1 MSPNNQ
7 DKQNKQNYEFPFH
20 ANLLILEKV
29 NCRLTSYG
37 DSIEKEQNES
47 GNGEAKNPRKS
58 VADFHLFDSYHNKLS
73 CCSRNFFTNAI
84 RDGSATLEEGQR
96 VLVGTSY
103 PSWKDNANTRPLLD
117 FQPVILAKN
126 DKIKSGDEK
135 NRSTVDDL
143 FPQFQLDATS
153 LKTPFLFM
161 MGVSKDFLRETY
173 NESNPAS
180 ERANWIEQE
189 EYWKETDDDIQVILT
204 TIKDAIQN
212 VKVDKNENSKIARW
226 NWNTSEEPMF
236 DVFRSTSQY
245 EYCVVLRTCSLGL
258 GIDLWK
264 YVLRQDKMKKKY
276 LWLAQT
282 TIGFPFLPF
291 EKLGKNEDEFF
302 GKDGVL
308 YSILKACAKDH
319 KNPVTTEVNLKIH
332 IEHNGSDVVDTV
344 AELEQLNFSQ
354 INRKFNMFGADDFS
368 ILLSLE
374 EYVLLYPAISYY
386 KFADRP
392 FESDKVESDKV
403 EKLSPVSIVARLREL
418 NSNDEHFEE
427 VFKQY
432 LSSYKRQNT
441 HKTTDRSVCQHSA
454 TGASPKG
461 LKTVVETIYSLL
473 TKRRIS
479 ITSEGFVFPAAN
491 DRKKLSESPDCNS
504 EKYVLK
510 TRQFTYRLSR
520 VVHNKISDL
529 AGKQFKFQTLRSQD
543 IYRNL
548 IRQIGEIC
556 KNYSDSSYG
565 FYSHYNGLEFFVRV
579 FLCLRFIEKT
589 ILDRL
594 DCSTKEQ
601 CSNDINDNTK
611 QDASDSTQYV
621 IGVISRLVGYLTD
634 FNKFV
639 TAATVH
645 SFQAPSLNLLFR
657 GRIERFIISYEEY
670 LYNLSVEKSKSSL
683 KNNGSDSEATQKSF
697 LPLFAVNDRNSRCSR
712 MELSCVKKESEE
724 KNQRREYD
732 YIEFYDIPS
741 ARFMVSIETAL
752 PMLIHE
758 ISHGWRMYGRSKR
771 NDLLFRYVI
780 VMLSERFADR
790 LLHYSLPR
798 FQGSFYSCDSAWSKA
813 FDIVQ
818 ETFYKFF
825 APACEDVYKVLFL
838 SKNICSELRLKDF
851 TKLLSRQL
859 LDQFFRS
866 SEIDPSTRMEL
877 DEPQVSLIEKFISNL
892 GEWLDSLY
900 NLAQE
905 SIFDSLNDGIKPNNE
920 RKEVLEWFSSL
931 RCDEKYSWT
940 SWIKQ
945 DNTTYNKDETAVRE
959 RLLRLFSRVKSYE
972 ELEKR
977 EEELERMRN
986 ENDMFFRDYRRCY
999 FLCSFLMELSVI
1011 KTVNDVLVNKEVS
1024 DNFKISVL
1032 KTVNDVLV
1040 NEKVSSDLLPS
1051 VLKTV
1056 KNFLASNGNDN
1067 KKVSGNFILSVSA
1080 TVNGFLA
1087 PKRKVNQEVWDYLK
1101 SFVGSLN
1108 NVHKEPRKAYAVL
1121 KFIEKEL
1128 IFIQKQENEK
1138 ELNCIQ
1144 KQENEKELNCIQKQE
1159 KWATQLL
1166 DDVQYFLKRYET
1178 FMKPLLIDNNSVR
1191 YQEKISKNR
1200 NNSKLKRSFLEKL
1213 WQNFQN
1219 VRIDE
1224 SFRISESFRNVV
1236 RLFALNSASQNAL
1249 PCLNHALNN
1258 FKFEE
1263 EFKQII
1269 DEYREI
1275 SSDLWMCGF
1284 IGFEPFG
1291 YLRFMSRELM
1301 GLGSSLGAHRW
1312 LKRPSIVAFA
1322 VMMNELIKN
1331 NKFQTISD
1339 KDSLKSDKD
1348 SDKDSDTDPIVAK
1361 DLCAN
1366 IQPIL
1371 ATLREILAKAHAFAK
1386 ITKEKVE
1393 RSYEKMRKVLYD
1405 DENKKFL
1412 DDLEKL
1418 CEELLGDKDV
1428 LYGDVEKREGFKSS
1442 DIHASNDS
1450 LLAIV
1455 YKELLKVQ
1463 DNMESDAYE
1472 EDVSVEHEDMAIAID
1487 AKTIKICEL
1496 FDEMTTAVRKNKD
1509 VSDSIKENL
1518 IKNLDFAYE
1527 RIQRICMLFLLI
1539 GGLVLE
1545 CREYVS
1551 DKKVVLHQTD
1561 RLHRTDS
1568 AGFCARQRCWSRE
1581 HFVVLYK
1588 MVLEQVRNQNP
1599 ERDGK
1604 SFSEFYWKDPSAIG
1618 KYYNSAKTTKNWR
1631 DEVRFSYFTEMAFKF
1646 VFYGS
1651 YTHKRRFLRYMGRL
1665 FSDAYK
1671 EGENKK
1677 PEEVEKMIEDELL
1690 KINGFLEDKG
1700 VVFPT
1705 KVDDKSTTRSS

>member
-7 DKQNKQNYEFPFH
+7 DKQNKQNYKFPFH
-20 ANLLILEKV
+20 ANLLVLEKV

-84 RDGSATLEEGQR
+84 RDGSTTLEEGQR

-226 NWNTSEEPMF
+226 NWNTSEEPKF

-264 YVLRQDKMKKKY
+264 YVLRQDEIKKKY

-302 GKDGVL
+302 DKDGVL

-332 IEHNGSDVVDTV
+332 IEHNGNDVVDTV

-374 EYVLLYPAISYY
+374 EYVLLYPVISYY

-392 FESDKVESDKV
+392 FESDKGKSDEGKKAEV
-403 EKLSPVSIVARLREL
+403 GKLDPRSIVVKLCEL

-432 LSSYKRQNT
+432 LSSYKYKNT
-441 HKTTDRSVCQHSA
+441 HKTTDRSVCQHNA

-473 TKRRIS
+473 TKQRIS
-479 ITSEGFVFPAAN
+479 ITNEGFVFPAAN
-491 DRKKLSESPDCNS
+491 DRKKQSESPDCNS

-520 VVHNKISDL
+520 VVHNKIADL
-529 AGKQFKFQTLRSQD
+529 AGKQFKFQTLQSQY

-657 GRIERFIISYEEY
+657 GRIERFILSYEEY
-670 LYNLSVEKSKSSL
+670 LYNLSVEKSKSSQ

-712 MELSCVKKESEE
+712 TVLSCVKKESEE

-780 VMLSERFADR
+780 VMLSERFADC
-790 LLHYSLPR
+790 LLYYSLPS
-798 FQGSFYSCDSAWSKA
+798 FQGSVYSCDSAWLKA

-825 APACEDVYKVLFL
+825 DPAREDVYKVLFL
-838 SKNICSELRLKDF
+838 SKNICSRLRLKDF
-851 TKLLSRQL
+851 TELLSRQL
-859 LDQFFRS
+859 LDQFFRP

-877 DEPQVSLIEKFISNL
+877 DEPQVSLMERFISNL

-920 RKEVLEWFSSL
+920 RKEVLEWFSLL
-931 RCDEKYSWT
+931 RYDEKYSWT

-972 ELEKR
+972 ELERK
-977 EEELERMRN
+977 EEELELERMRN
-986 ENDMFFRDYRRCY
+986 ENDMSFRNYCNCCI
-999 FLCSFLMELSVI
+999 LCFFLMELSVI

-1040 NEKVSSDLLPS
+1040 NEKVSCDLLPS
-1051 VLKTV
+1051 VLETI
-1056 KNFLASNGNDN
+1056 NDFLASNGNDN

-1080 TVNGFLA
+1080 TAKDFLA
-1087 PKRKVNQEVWDYLK
+1087 LKCKVNQEVLDYLK
-1101 SFVGSLN
+1101 SFVESLN

-1121 KFIEKEL
+1121 KFI
-1128 IFIQKQENEK
+1128 
-1138 ELNCIQ
+1138 
-1144 KQENEKELNCIQKQE
+1144 EKELNCIQKQE

-1178 FMKPLLIDNNSVR
+1178 FMKPLLSDNDSVR
-1191 YQEKISKNR
+1191 YQEKIFKYGNS
-1200 NNSKLKRSFLEKL
+1200 SKLKRSFLEKL
-1213 WQNFQN
+1213 WLNFQD
-1219 VRIDE
+1219 VRTDE
-1224 SFRISESFRNVV
+1224 SFSISESFRNVV
-1236 RLFALNSASQNAL
+1236 RLFALNSASQNAS
-1249 PCLNHALNN
+1249 PTLNHALNK

-1301 GLGSSLGAHRW
+1301 GLGSSTGAYRW

-1331 NKFQTISD
+1331 NKFQTTSV
-1339 KDSLKSDKD
+1339 KAPLKSDED
-1348 SDKDSDTDPIVAK
+1348 SDEDPINAE

-1393 RSYEKMRKVLYD
+1393 RSYEKMRNVLYD
-1405 DENKKFL
+1405 DENKKSL
-1412 DDLEKL
+1412 DDLKKL
-1418 CEELLGDKDV
+1418 CEELLDDKDV
-1428 LYGDVEKREGFKSS
+1428 LYGDVEKREGLKSS

-1472 EDVSVEHEDMAIAID
+1472 EDVSVEYVDMATAID
-1487 AKTIKICEL
+1487 AKSIKICKL

-1518 IKNLDFAYE
+1518 IKNLDFDYE

-1561 RLHRTDS
+1561 RLHRMDS
-1568 AGFCARQRCWSRE
+1568 AVFCARQRCWSRE

-1588 MVLEQVRNQNP
+1588 MVLEQVRNQNS

-1705 KVDDKSTTRSS
+1705 IDEVDDKSMTRSS